1 MSKEQM
7 RSNLLER
14 YLSTGKVGLTKP
26 KDDLE
31 ALDLIETIL
40 ELYDDTPVCMNL
52 SEISNKLNE
61 ILDI

>member
-7 RSNLLER
+7 RMDLLER

-31 ALDLIETIL
+31 AIDLIETIL
-40 ELYDDTPVCMNL
+40 ESYDDTPVCMTL
-52 SEISNKLNE
+52 SEISNKLEE